1 MIYVKLFN
9 IVYSATTYEY
19 LMQTKQLMNLL
30 YGVKQKKMG
39 IKRLGH
45 TGFI

>member
-30 YGVKQKKMG
+30 YGVKKK
-39 IKRLGH
+39 KSAREEER
-45 TGFI
+45 